1 MSEMSIIA
9 SIDLYDILPPLF
21 KSNFSEGDTK
31 VIWDPENAE
40 ETEAMEELY
49 DSLIKRGFT
58 AYEVGKAGKQT
69 KVQVKEF
76 DPELGKLIMIPKIV
90 GG

>member
-1 MSEMSIIA
+1 
-9 SIDLYDILPPLF
+9 
-21 KSNFSEGDTK
+21 
-31 VIWDPENAE
+31 
-40 ETEAMEELY
+40 MEELY
-49 DSLIKRGFT
+49 DSLVERGFT
-58 AYEVGKAGKQT
+58 AYKVGKAGKQT